1 MKKRDVKNRPSGQK
15 GLNNKKKFLIDH
27 DTFFDSE
34 EKGSKRRRKMEEDD
48 EDIESSSEEDS
59 DEEGEFGSGEKAE
72 DVEEETAGEK
82 RLRVSKDYLYNLRA
96 IQERKE
102 LEDIEAE
109 ASEDEEKE
117 RVEREGKRDSRIAKI
132 LQQEQLEESGRVR
145 RAIASR
151 SDFYCKKWKLSFSNA
166 YCFIKCIPG
175 EILEKSLFGSIRL
188 DRGLS
193 LSLRDDVQDN
203 CFQFRW
209 LLKAVLSCNFMI
221 CLTFIYLFF

>member
-1 MKKRDVKNRPSGQK
+1 MKKRDVKSRPSGQK

-27 DTFFDSE
+27 DPFFDSE
-34 EKGSKRRRKMEEDD
+34 EKGSKRRRKMEEVD

-72 DVEEETAGEK
+72 DVEETAGEK
-82 RLRVSKDYLYNLRA
+82 RLRVSKDYLYSLRA

-151 SDFYCKKWKLSFSNA
+151 SDFYCNFWKKWKLSFSNA

-175 EILEKSLFGSIRL
+175 EILEKFLLVQYFGQRS
-188 DRGLS
+188 
-193 LSLRDDVQDN
+193 
-203 CFQFRW
+203 
-209 LLKAVLSCNFMI
+209 
-221 CLTFIYLFF
+221 